1 MIPPFLRAL
10 LGPSLQRRLALA
22 LLAVLLAGGAFA
34 SLGLYWLAMR
44 QQGEIFDERLRAL
57 SFNLP
62 VEAMLEMPRG
72 VNDESADGIV
82 VQVWRGDGTL
92 LWTSEAQPAP
102 ISTQIGMSDVAYG
115 DDRWRSFTRIVRPS
129 GLVLQVTQSL
139 DVRERHAAAEA
150 LRLLVPLLVLV
161 PVLVLLSGWVVAKQ
175 LGPLR
180 KLASQM
186 QQRAAQDT
194 SPVTLDDA
202 PRELEPVLS
211 SLNDLLSRQAHASQR
226 QREFLADVAHELR
239 TPLAA
244 VRLQAQRAGQA
255 ADDAERREAL
265 QALHGGVERSTHL
278 VAQLLSLARS
288 ESIPDISMD
297 RAVPLEPLLRELV
310 AQRFPL
316 AQARGLDL
324 GIASSTPVTVR
335 GDAEALASL
344 FGNLVDNA
352 IAYTPAPG
360 RIDVSL
366 DVESGEAVI
375 VVEDTGPGIDPAR
388 HAAVFERFVRGGTG
402 DVAGT
407 GLGLAIAQGVVQRHR
422 GRIELKNRADRSGL
436 RAMVRLPHTPP

>member
-1 MIPPFLRAL
+1 MTRNFLRIL
-10 LGPSLQRRLALA
+10 FGTSLQRRLVLA
-22 LLAVLLAGGAFA
+22 LLAVLLVGGAFA

-72 VNDESADGIV
+72 VNDEAADGIV
-82 VQVWRGDGTL
+82 VQVWRSDGTL
-92 LWTSEAQPAP
+92 LWTSEARPAP

-115 DDRWRSFTRIVRPS
+115 NDRWRSFTRIVRPS
-129 GLVLQVTQSL
+129 GLVLQVTQAL

-161 PVLVLLSGWVVAKQ
+161 PVLVLLTGGVVANQ

-180 KLASQM
+180 KLAAQM

-194 SPVTLDDA
+194 SPVVLEHA

-211 SLNDLLSRQAHASQR
+211 SLNDLLSRQAQASQR
-226 QREFLADVAHELR
+226 QRDFLADVAHELR

-244 VRLQAQRAGQA
+244 VSLQAQRAGMA
-255 ADDAERREAL
+255 ADEAERREAL
-265 QALHGGVERSTHL
+265 DALHGGIERSTHL

-288 ESIPDISMD
+288 ESIPDVSMD
-297 RAVPLEPLLRELV
+297 RAVLLEPLLREVV

-324 GIASSTPVTVR
+324 GIANSSPTIAR
-335 GDAEALASL
+335 GDAEALTSL
-344 FGNLVDNA
+344 LGNLVDNA

-366 DVESGEAVI
+366 DVEAGEAVI
-375 VVEDTGPGIDPAR
+375 LVEDTGPGIDPAR
-388 HAAVFERFVRGGTG
+388 QATVFERFVRGGTG

-407 GLGLAIAQGVVQRHR
+407 GLGLAIAHGVVLRHR
-422 GRIELKNRADRSGL
+422 GRIELKNRTDGSGL
-436 RAMVRLPHTPP
+436 RVTVRLPVA